1 MTDAETFA
9 AICADFPFD
18 TVTLDALHQRLC
30 GLLNKSQNAPP
41 LGASDLTIGAD
52 DWKRLRALARA
63 MRDLVLAMTAI
74 EAGAEADDDILF

>member
-18 TVTLDALHQRLC
+18 IETLDALHKRLDRVL
-30 GLLNKSQNAPP
+30 GKSQNAPP
-41 LGASDLTIGAD
+41 LGAADGTIGDD
-52 DWKRLRALARA
+52 DWKRLRALTWA

-74 EAGAEADDDILF
+74 EAGAEPDDDIPF